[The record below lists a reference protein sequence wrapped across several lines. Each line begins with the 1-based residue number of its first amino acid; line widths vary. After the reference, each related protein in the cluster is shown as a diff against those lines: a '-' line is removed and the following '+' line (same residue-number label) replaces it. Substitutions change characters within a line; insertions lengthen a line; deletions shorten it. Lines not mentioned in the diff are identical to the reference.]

1 MANGPRNM
9 RLQLIQATIAAL
21 FGAAPVAAQGGPVT
35 SGVAQVQ
42 LVATVLPT
50 AHLDGLGRMVG
61 WHRSEGGQEGLATLG
76 VLPNAPYRLVVSRTE
91 EASPAKVEAAGR
103 IWVEGVDGA
112 LAEVRMGL
120 AVEIRRSGVNQGTQ
134 VTLRV
139 RADLAGSSSA
149 SPTVLPL
156 RYDIQVEPTL

>member
-1 MANGPRNM
+1 V

-91 EASPAKVEAAGR
+91 EASPAKDEAAGR

-112 LAEVRMGL
+112 LEEVRMGL

-134 VTLRV
+134 RVTLRV
-139 RADLAGSSSA
+139 RADLSAPSSA
-149 SPTVLPL
+149 SLAVLPL